1 MMNAVQNFTPVD
13 TRSTR
18 VAPAEPARSLQTAK
32 ERQTD
37 QAGTVGTAKEEKW
50 NFDKLSEEDKKKLEE
65 KLSKLNDSIASYGK
79 ILRFKYNE
87 EANQTYV
94 EVLDSKTQEVVA
106 SLPPEFLVEL
116 SVKMK
121 EMIGIFL
128 DKKL

>member
-1 MMNAVQNFTPVD
+1 MNAVQALTSMDSRAIRVTPTEAV
-13 TRSTR
+13 R
-18 VAPAEPARSLQTAK
+18 PLNLLQEK
-32 ERQTD
+32 LTD
-37 QAGTVGTAKEEKW
+37 QKSTANTAKEEKW
-50 NFDKLSEEDKKKLEE
+50 NYDKMAEEDKAKLEE
-65 KLSKLNDSIASYGK
+65 RLAKLNDSLASYGK
-79 ILRFKYNE
+79 LLRFRYNE

-94 EVLDSKTQEVVA
+94 EVLDSKTQKVVA